1 MNSSISNKRKIEDVD
16 NDIDTI
22 NSINNINIKKSKSC
36 EKNFLNFL
44 YNYFP
49 KDYVQHV
56 KELLSQL
63 IDFNSLSEYVS
74 YSFVYY
80 CIKFLSYLKSMNE
93 MNSYLKEY
101 NNNKNNIVKSFNY
114 LKNIFQLIESK
125 KELVSQ
131 ITVIDNKINSDQNTI
146 KELSKNLVSINLD
159 IIGAANKANK
169 VDEYIQEYVKINYD
183 ISLIIEK
190 IDKNS
195 SIKRNL
201 EKDVNTIFD
210 DINKV
215 KSIFIRINNY
225 YINNHNLMNKI
236 FTLSRNLSNNCIILK
251 LVKNKISQ
259 QLNDDTKNKFTK
271 IFASLHMYNNIL
283 NNFPVNEK
291 DTELFNEI
299 NDNINHY
306 DENIESCHC
315 NKCKKIALYKTIY
328 HDLLVKYDTR
338 KYK

>member
-1 MNSSISNKRKIEDVD
+1 MNSSTSNKRKIEDDD
-16 NDIDTI
+16 NDIDAIHRI
-22 NSINNINIKKSKSC
+22 NNIKKSKSC
-36 EKNFLNFL
+36 EKNFLDFL
-44 YNYFP
+44 YHYFP
-49 KDYVQHV
+49 EDYVQHV
-56 KELLSQL
+56 KELSTQL
-63 IDFNSLSEYVS
+63 IDDFNPLSEYVT

-114 LKNIFQLIESK
+114 LKNMFKLIED
-125 KELVSQ
+125 KEKLVSK
-131 ITVIDNKINSDQNTI
+131 ITAVDNKINSDQNTL

-159 IIGAANKANK
+159 IISGTNVEK
-169 VDEYIQEYVKINYD
+169 YIQEYVKINYD

-195 SIKRNL
+195 SIKKNL
-201 EKDVNTIFD
+201 EKDLKTIFD
-210 DINKV
+210 DFNKV
-215 KSIFIRINNY
+215 KSILIRINNY
-225 YINNHNLMNKI
+225 YINNHTLMNKI

-299 NDNINHY
+299 NDDIDHY
-306 DENIESCHC
+306 DENSDFCKC

-328 HDLLVKYDTR
+328 HDLFVKYDTR